1 MRNLDKAARIVG
13 SMPAMENIAT
23 LIEPP
28 GSTLG
33 EPEWIARIV
42 AASGCGLLL
51 DVQNVYA
58 NAVNFGFDPLRFL
71 DAIPT
76 RKHPLPAHRG
86 RPLGH
91 VAGRQDHICSTTTC
105 IR

>member
-1 MRNLDKAARIVG
+1 
-13 SMPAMENIAT
+13 MENIAT

-51 DVQNVYA
+51 DVQNFYA

-71 DAIPT
+71 DAIPIEQ
-76 RKHPLPAHRG
+76 HPLPAHRG
-86 RPLGH
+86 RPLGSRRRT
-91 VAGRQDHICSTTTC
+91 ARPICSTTT
-105 IR
+105 